1 MQKLKVLIG
10 AFALVCANLLIVL
23 GVHVSMTAQPVE
35 AQEATNPTFACNDE
49 TFAAAQEDYLNSL
62 ATNPRADTQSFETA
76 RANFA
81 RIIADCY
88 QTIDVTQLRYDGGAA
103 SVPSE
108 FTVNGR
114 GGGFADY
121 LLFGTKW
128 GGGTNF
134 NTATS
139 PQIPG
144 GTVYWSYMPNGVDA
158 SVEGAGTITAVSSMP
173 TYQACFLT
181 EISSA
186 FTAWQTVA
194 NIQFVQV
201 TDVGAGAPV
210 NSNTGTF
217 GHIRIGAHAMDGA
230 SGTLAHAYYPP
241 PNGNTIAGDLHFDV
255 AENWQCTTG
264 GGQIDIGLV
273 ALHEIGH
280 AIGLDHE
287 PTLLAVMNAFY
298 NPALTALQTDD
309 INGVRAIYGTS
320 ATPGINIVEG
330 LSGPYPS
337 TRSVSGLGTNISDV
351 NITITGLY
359 HIYPDDVD
367 MLLVGPAGQSVIL
380 MSDACGST
388 TISNINVT
396 FDDAAASQ
404 LSDTGACA
412 TGTFRPSNFAGSGSE
427 AFPSPAPASGY
438 SSTLSVFNGT
448 NPNGTW
454 SLFIIDDELPDTGG
468 VVNWSLSISTVPT
481 ATPTNTATNTPTRT
495 PTNTATNTATN
506 TPTRTPTNTATNS
519 PTNTPTNTPVTPTAT
534 PTNTATSTAT
544 NTPTNTPVTPTAT
557 STNTATSTATN
568 TPTNTPVT
576 PTATS
581 TNTATG
587 TATNTPTNTPVTPT
601 TTSTNTATGTAT
613 NTPTNTPVTPT
624 ATSTNTATG
633 TATSTP
639 TNTPVTPTATP
650 TNTATGTATSTS
662 PGGVSIIVS
671 RVSISVTEGGLSVIY
686 NVRLSQSPVAGEQVT
701 ITPGYDGSQLT
712 LSPANRKLD
721 SSNWNTGRNFTV
733 TAVNDA
739 IAESS
744 PLNTLITHSSTSNVG
759 GSPFNGL
766 TGPSIAVQV
775 IDNDGTATN
784 TPTSTST
791 STATNTSEPPTSTS
805 TPTNTSLP
813 TDTATPTITATATN
827 TPTPNNKPPTVTPTS
842 SPSSTPTVTATATVT
857 ATSTATTTP
866 EPPTA
871 TSTPTNTST
880 PSGAGIIVS
889 ILNFTVTEGGTSY
902 TYNVRLASAPGAGE
916 QVTIVPAYD
925 TTQLSF
931 SPASR
936 RLDSTNWNTGR
947 NFAVSAVN
955 DAIAEAQLITLIT
968 HGSTSSVFGSPYNGL
983 TGPTINVTVVDN
995 D

>member
-557 STNTATSTATN
+557 STNTAT
-568 TPTNTPVT
+568 
-576 PTATS
+576 
-581 TNTATG
+581 
-587 TATNTPTNTPVTPT
+587 
-601 TTSTNTATGTAT
+601 
-613 NTPTNTPVTPT
+613 
-624 ATSTNTATG
+624 G